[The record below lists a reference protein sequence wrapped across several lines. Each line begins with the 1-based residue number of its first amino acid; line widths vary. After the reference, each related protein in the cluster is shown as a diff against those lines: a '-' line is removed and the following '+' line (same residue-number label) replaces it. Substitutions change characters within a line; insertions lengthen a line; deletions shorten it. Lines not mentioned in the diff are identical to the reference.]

1 MPDSSRS
8 YGTRPLRFKNTS
20 LRWSLVKCL
29 ELRGKS
35 LHRSFSKLWAPYTK
49 HYKFIYPNSWF
60 FKFQTLEIWW
70 PHTWVTY
77 PSLCKAI
84 HEPNCKGGEGSCK
97 PGKGTSENY
106 KTQWRKHQGHKLHPH
121 TSPDSCQQSHHPR
134 DFNTATVL
142 CKIEPV
148 QTWTNSSPLVTDV
161 ERNTR
166 IGVTLGSWS
175 INHKIGAVIANLDGY
190 SANDLRKDSC

>member
-1 MPDSSRS
+1 MSTAYQTLSQQ
-8 YGTRPLRFKNTS
+8 
-20 LRWSLVKCL
+20 LVL
-29 ELRGKS
+29 QISNIR
-35 LHRSFSKLWAPYTK
+35 
-49 HYKFIYPNSWF
+49 NSWW
-60 FKFQTLEIWW
+60 L
-70 PHTWVTY
+70 HTWATY
-77 PSLCKAI
+77 ASLAKLYI
-84 HEPNCKGGEGSCK
+84 HKPKSKRGEQPFK

-190 SANDLRKDSC
+190 SANDLSKDSC